1 MGTNQDGKNWQYACQ
16 NCGTPYTSKPKFCY
30 DCGYRTIL
38 PLTAFENATDDC
50 DEWSTLLKFVADE
63 LFLRTEW
70 ISRMCNRVVWGG
82 RNRKS
87 NRKEHIAA
95 SV

>member
-38 PLTAFENATDDC
+38 PIAALQNTTDDC
-50 DEWSTLLKFVADE
+50 EE
-63 LFLRTEW
+63 
-70 ISRMCNRVVWGG
+70 
-82 RNRKS
+82 
-87 NRKEHIAA
+87 
-95 SV
+95 

>member
-38 PLTAFENATDDC
+38 PITAFENTTDDC
-50 DEWSTLLKFVADE
+50 DE
-63 LFLRTEW
+63 
-70 ISRMCNRVVWGG
+70 
-82 RNRKS
+82 
-87 NRKEHIAA
+87 
-95 SV
+95 